1 MRGGMAVRE
10 GEVAL
15 LYALSSCMH
24 VFVALILMI
33 VDLIKVHASGLQ
45 TVCLL
50 FSSCHLLTLCAS
62 FIQFTHFEAYHILCF
77 YTII

>member
-10 GEVAL
+10 GEMAL

-24 VFVALILMI
+24 VFVALVLMT

-45 TVCLL
+45 TVCFTILIM
-50 FSSCHLLTLCAS
+50 S
-62 FIQFTHFEAYHILCF
+62 FAFFMHIVYSI
-77 YTII
+77 YTF